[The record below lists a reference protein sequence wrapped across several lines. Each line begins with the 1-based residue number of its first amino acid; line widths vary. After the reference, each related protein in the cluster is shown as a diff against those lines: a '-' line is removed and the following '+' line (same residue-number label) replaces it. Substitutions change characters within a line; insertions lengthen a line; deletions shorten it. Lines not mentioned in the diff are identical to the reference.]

1 MQTPE
6 MRQLE
11 SEFADVIFE
20 PLTPSRPAPRPNPRP
35 EPREPARTVVPFLPV
50 PAYREQHEAEF
61 ERSLEYVQV
70 QIKILKALEE
80 NDTILDPK
88 TAYEWTLE
96 IAPQGEMPEPV
107 QALRLCYYMRSH
119 GYDTYAL
126 FKKSD
131 DPEYH
136 ELTLRLLLV
145 DPKSEKRGVG
155 HDFVYWVQ
163 DCDTADIIHEP
174 YKVMWPESV
183 TAEPVAAEPV
193 AATSEHVPVPPT
205 TADDDEFF
213 YFPPSAHTGVP
224 AATTS
229 EHVPVPPATADDD
242 EFFYFAPAAQAGV
255 PRLRG
260 GEAAEHYRYS
270 LSSGEVDPERAGDHL
285 RIFILAD
292 IREIMETIRD
302 DPPHATR
309 DTQ

>member
-1 MQTPE
+1 

-80 NDTILDPK
+80 NDTVLDPK

-96 IAPQGEMPEPV
+96 IAPQDEMPEPV

-213 YFPPSAHTGVP
+213 YF
-224 AATTS
+224 
-229 EHVPVPPATADDD
+229 
-242 EFFYFAPAAQAGV
+242 APAAHAGV

-260 GEAAEHYRYS
+260 GEAAEHYHYS

-302 DPPHATR
+302 DPPHAIR
-309 DTQ
+309 DIQ